1 MINLCFLDRLSSR
14 PIVLQTVAEQLSHT
28 HDIRA
33 VSTQER
39 RRLKGADTC
48 LVHEIV
54 CVNHDTGVHR
64 IRLRRLDLDAVVAD
78 VLQYLGYHLTRRRC
92 IRLDIR

>member
-14 PIVLQTVAEQLSHT
+14 PVVLQPVAEQLSHT

-39 RRLKGADTC
+39 RRLEGADTC

-78 VLQYLGYHLTRRRC
+78 VLQYLGYHLTRRRR